1 MSTIEG
7 GVNIVNNGL
16 ILCLDSANTRSYN
29 GISNTWYDLS
39 KSFNNGILMNGVT
52 FSSVNGGVMVF
63 DGVNDYV
70 TLSNRTTT
78 SFTLGCWIKTTAN
91 SLSGSQGYEGNGIIW
106 SDVGGIANDFIL
118 AALNNKAVWF
128 TGDVTTTIS
137 STTTINT
144 GSWFYVTATKNGSDN
159 TKKIFINGVLES
171 SGVSSSTLLTDNSN
185 IIIGGNTID
194 NRYFNGSIS
203 MVHIY
208 NRVLTTT
215 EIEQNYNALKKRYD
229 L

>member
-16 ILCLDSANTRSYN
+16 ILYLDSANIRSYN
-29 GISNTWYDLS
+29 GISNIWYDLS
-39 KSFNNGILMNGVT
+39 TSLNNGTLNGPT
-52 FSSVNGGVMVF
+52 FSSVDGGVMIF

-78 SFTLGCWIKTTAN
+78 SFTIGCWIKT
-91 SLSGSQGYEGNGIIW
+91 SDSSPSGSQAYEGNGIIW
-106 SDVGGIANDFIL
+106 SDVGGFANDFIL
-118 AALNNKAVWF
+118 AILNDKAAWF

-144 GSWFYVTATKNGSDN
+144 GSWFYLTAVKNGSNN
-159 TKKIFINGVLES
+159 TKHLFINGVLES

-194 NRYFNGSIS
+194 SRYFNGNIS
-203 MVHIY
+203 MVQIY

-215 EIEQNYNALKKRYD
+215 EIEQNYNAMKKRYEI
-229 L
+229 

>member
-16 ILCLDSANTRSYN
+16 ILCLDSANIKSYN
-29 GISNTWYDLS
+29 GVSNIWYDLS
-39 KSFNNGILMNGVT
+39 SSLNNGTLVNGVT

-63 DGVNDYV
+63 DGSNDYV

-118 AALNNKAVWF
+118 AALNNKALYEF
-128 TGDVTTTIS
+128 S
-137 STTTINT
+137 
-144 GSWFYVTATKNGSDN
+144 Y
-159 TKKIFINGVLES
+159 
-171 SGVSSSTLLTDNSN
+171 
-185 IIIGGNTID
+185 
-194 NRYFNGSIS
+194 
-203 MVHIY
+203 
-208 NRVLTTT
+208 
-215 EIEQNYNALKKRYD
+215 
-229 L
+229 